1 MNATIEKAQI
11 HELAYAIELVRELA
25 EFEKEPHAVLATLKQ
40 YRQAYESGKIL
51 IEFAKV
57 ETQIVGMI
65 LMYET
70 FSTWKG
76 PMLYLEDFYVKPE
89 FRGKGIG
96 KALFEKYIELGKKG
110 GFVKL
115 KWQVLDWNQEAIDF
129 YENFGATIEKGWW
142 NGVMDLK

>member
-96 KALFEKYIELGKKG
+96 KALF
-110 GFVKL
+110 L
-115 KWQVLDWNQEAIDF
+115 KNI
-129 YENFGATIEKGWW
+129 
-142 NGVMDLK
+142 